1 MRRHVQTVVPT
12 ASVREAAQRLIGHR
26 INALCVVGPSGKLL
40 GIVSIKDVLQ
50 LQLGDT
56 WFEQIASSKTLSMG
70 PPPSSRDHATGSADG
85 RPRSTA
91 D

>member
-1 MRRHVQTVVPT
+1 MRRHVQTVAPT

-56 WFEQIASSKTLSMG
+56 WFEQIASSKTLSSG
-70 PPPSSRDHATGSADG
+70 PTSEFKRSCDG
-85 RPRSTA
+85 QCRRSTPKHR
-91 D
+91 